1 MFNSQIDPLSAL
13 MILEVTLQKL
23 TDHFLNQNLT
33 KHNITLLSALTHCL
47 SHGRG
52 GGLQG
57 L

>member
-47 SHGRG
+47 SPGRG